1 MATPTAQQSLLN
13 LLQFVRV
20 VDAGSFA
27 EAARRAGTSTSA
39 MSKAVSRFETLHG
52 VKLLHRTT
60 HAISLT
66 HDGEKLLEGARDLL
80 RQAER
85 LEATIGETAAGSS
98 GGRVRLAAPGPFL
111 RTCIAPMLPA
121 ILKANPSLELEIKV
135 DDSGLDLAAEG
146 IDVAIRFGPLDR
158 QPGLIARRLGT
169 FPHVLAATPKYLDFM
184 GVPASPAELE
194 AHHQLG
200 YRNPANGQLSPWLF
214 ADNLGTGGLTRI
226 VPRNRIVVEDMTVA
240 WAMTLRGLGM
250 SWLPAWCGIK
260 DLQSGRTVEVLRDWR
275 LPETPI
281 YAVQL
286 DRKQIPQRTRDLVD
300 LLAQRAKNWNYT
312 QSESLG

>member
-1 MATPTAQQSLLN
+1 MPIPSAHNSLLN
-13 LLQFVRV
+13 LLQFVRI

-39 MSKAVSRFETLHG
+39 MSKAVSRFEALHG

-60 HAISLT
+60 RAISLT
-66 HDGEKLLEGARDLL
+66 HDGEKLLDGARNLL

-85 LEATIGETAAGSS
+85 LEADIGEAAASS
-98 GGRVRLAAPGPFL
+98 SAGRVRLAAPGPFL
-111 RTCIAPMLPA
+111 RACIAPMLPA

-135 DDSGLDLAAEG
+135 DDTGLDLAAEG
-146 IDVAIRFGPLDR
+146 IDVAIRFGDLSG

-169 FPHVLAATPKYLDFM
+169 FPYVLAATPKYLEFM
-184 GVPASPAELE
+184 GTPKSPADLE
-194 AHHQLG
+194 SHHQIG
-200 YRNPANGQLSPWLF
+200 YRDAANGQLLPWLF
-214 ADNLGTGGLTRI
+214 CDNSGTGAVTRM

-250 SWLPAWCGIK
+250 SWLPAWCSAK
-260 DLQSGRTVEVLRDWR
+260 EVHSGRAVEVLKDWR
-275 LPETPI
+275 MQETPA

-286 DRKQIPQRTRDLVD
+286 DRKQVPQRTRDLVN
-300 LLAQRAKNWNYT
+300 LMALRAKNWVY
-312 QSESLG
+312 S

>member
-1 MATPTAQQSLLN
+1 MATQNTHSSLLN
-13 LLQFVRV
+13 LLQFVRI

-66 HDGEKLLEGARDLL
+66 HDGEKLLDGARDLL
-80 RQAER
+80 RQAEQ
-85 LEATIGETAAGSS
+85 LEAAIGEAAAGSTA
-98 GGRVRLAAPGPFL
+98 GRVRLAAPGPFL
-111 RTCIAPMLPA
+111 RTCITPIIPA
-121 ILKANPSLELEIKV
+121 ILKANPTLELEIKV
-135 DDSGLDLAAEG
+135 DDAGLDLAAEG
-146 IDVAIRFGPLDR
+146 IDIAIRFGDLGG
-158 QPGLIARRLGT
+158 QPGMIARRLAA
-169 FPHVLAATPKYLDFM
+169 FPYILAATPKYLDYM
-184 GVPASPAELE
+184 GKPRTPADLE
-194 AHHQLG
+194 SHHQLG

-214 ADNLGTGGLTRI
+214 CDNLGSGAVTRM

-250 SWLPAWCGIK
+250 SWLPAWCGRK
-260 DLQSGRTVEVLRDWR
+260 ELDSGRAVEVLRDWR

-286 DRKQIPQRTRDLVD
+286 DRKQTPQRTRDLVD
-300 LLAQRAKNWNYT
+300 LLALRAKNWEFSAR
-312 QSESLG
+312 QPA